1 MFHPHPTADH
11 GLPLPGGSFGPQDS
25 TLRKLMAR
33 EVCEDI
39 DAPREQ
45 PSDRRE
51 GIYIPA
57 VLLLRWVTLRH
68 ESNPGSRGP
77 QMMKQ

>member
-1 MFHPHPTADH
+1 MAC
-11 GLPLPGGSFGPQDS
+11 SFGPQDF

-51 GIYIPA
+51 GIYTPA